1 MTHAQAVKALDQLID
16 GLKRAEESRKDI
28 DLLMV
33 MRIVYLLLEDRVK
46 SYPPKLPDFERGNK

>member
-1 MTHAQAVKALDQLID
+1 MTHEQAVKALDQLID

-33 MRIVYLLLEDRVK
+33 MRIVYLLLEDKVK
-46 SYPPKLPDFERGNK
+46 SYPPKLPDLEEK

>member
-1 MTHAQAVKALDQLID
+1 MTHEQAVKALDQLID

-33 MRIVYLLLEDRVK
+33 MRIVEMLLEDWVRK
-46 SYPPKLPDFERGNK
+46 DT

>member
-1 MTHAQAVKALDQLID
+1 MELFTSEDRGMTHEQAVKALDQLID

-33 MRIVYLLLEDRVK
+33 MRIVEMLLEDWIRK
-46 SYPPKLPDFERGNK
+46 DK

>member
-33 MRIVYLLLEDRVK
+33 MRIVEMLLEDWIRK
-46 SYPPKLPDFERGNK
+46 DK

>member
-1 MTHAQAVKALDQLID
+1 MELFTSEDRRMTHAQAVKALDQLID

-33 MRIVYLLLEDRVK
+33 MRIVEMLLEDWIRK
-46 SYPPKLPDFERGNK
+46 DK